1 MERKIDTTNL
11 RKVYF
16 RLNSPYVWGQ
26 GISQENSDIIEAEA
40 KEILNLIG
48 LTILPDSLKTVSQCP
63 PEGIKGCE
71 NLYMH
76 PMSFSGILSLE
87 NFEKAKEVI
96 ENYESK
102 IFTVRCIDV
111 YEIESF
117 HIKYIDSNIRKQAE
131 IDVFISSSDSLD
143 DKNPMCKKF
152 ADSES
157 IPDEDGTCSLCGG
170 DCCDF

>member
-1 MERKIDTTNL
+1 MEATVDTANL
-11 RKVYF
+11 RKVFF

-40 KEILNLIG
+40 KDILHKIGFEIAPNSI
-48 LTILPDSLKTVSQCP
+48 SFAC

-87 NFEKAKEVI
+87 SFEKAKEVI

-111 YEIESF
+111 YEIDSH

-131 IDVFISSSDSLD
+131 IDAL
-143 DKNPMCKKF
+143 
-152 ADSES
+152 
-157 IPDEDGTCSLCGG
+157 
-170 DCCDF
+170 